1 MVEKAMKDSI
11 GERFKQN
18 YEEVWKLRLPM
29 RLPTIIRLDG
39 RCFHSFTKDMER
51 PFDKLFIGDM
61 AGLAY
66 YLCENIQTAQFAYCQ
81 SDEISILLHP
91 YKKLT
96 SQAWFGGEIQK
107 MVSISAGL
115 ASSWMSVEYEQ
126 EVVFD
131 SRVFVLPESE
141 VANYFLWRQMDWTR
155 NSIQMLAQGLYSHK
169 ELLNKNTSELQE
181 LIFQK
186 GVNWNDLETH
196 LKRGLVV
203 RKDDEGNRFVDW
215 NPPIFSQDRNYIE
228 RYLEVEG
235 E

>member
-1 MVEKAMKDSI
+1 MKDSI
-11 GERFKQN
+11 GERMKTN
-18 YEEVWKLRLPM
+18 YEQVWTIRLPM

-39 RCFHSFTKDMER
+39 KNFHTFTRKMKR

-66 YLCENIQTAQFAYCQ
+66 YLCENIQTAQFAYSQ

-115 ASSWMSVEYEQ
+115 ASSWMSVEYEE

-141 VANYFLWRQMDWTR
+141 VCNYFLWRQQDWTR
-155 NSIQMLAQGLYSHK
+155 NSIQMVAQGLYSHK

-196 LKRGLVV
+196 LKRGFVV
-203 RKDDEGNRFVDW
+203 RKDNEGNRFVDW
-215 NPPIFSQDRNYIE
+215 SPPIFSQDRNYIE
-228 RYLEVEG
+228 RYLEVEK